1 MNPEIADKIDAI
13 RLDRIHGASW
23 LSREA
28 LAVLKLAAET
38 SQATSSDDFST
49 EMRDVAQKL
58 MAARPAMAPI
68 TNAVSRFV
76 SELRA
81 RSKQDKDLDSL
92 TGFARSRCDELIKQ
106 SEQAALEVAQIAAR
120 MIADGERLMTC
131 SYSSTVCQAL
141 GVAEAEGKH
150 FEVLAAESK
159 FGGKAYGELTA
170 AELQRYGIP
179 VELIPDGDIKRNMA
193 RVSKV
198 LVGADSILADGTL
211 INGSPT
217 YELASAAKDGDIPF
231 YAVCETAKFNVRGQI
246 ESEPGFDRIPP
257 HLVTGIITER
267 GLMKP
272 EEVSGHITEMAQI

>member
-1 MNPEIADKIDAI
+1 MNPEIADKIEAI

-38 SQATSSDDFST
+38 SQATSSDDFWA
-49 EMRDVAQKL
+49 EIRDVAQKL

-76 SELRA
+76 ADFRA
-81 RSKQDKDLDSL
+81 KSKEDKDLDSL
-92 TGFARSRCDELIKQ
+92 RGFARSRCDELIKQ
-106 SEQAALEVAQIAAR
+106 SEQAALEVAQIAAQ

-170 AELQRYGIP
+170 AELQRHGIP
-179 VELIPDGDIKRNMA
+179 AELTPDGDIKRNMA

-217 YELASAAKDGDIPF
+217 YELALAAKDSDIPF
-231 YAVCETAKFNVRGQI
+231 YTVCETAKFNVRGRI

-257 HLVTGIITER
+257 DLVTGIITER
-267 GLMKP
+267 GLIKP
-272 EEVSGHITEMAQI
+272 KEVIGHITEMAQT